1 MNTVLTVRLALI
13 MTCLSV
19 FSCSTPTRY
28 YMLDTLNMR
37 NAPIQEPVN
46 MEAKIIGLEP
56 IKLPTYVDQIRIMRR
71 TGSNT
76 LAISPHDQWN
86 EPLDT
91 GVRRVIASNLT
102 HLLPNTQVEY
112 APVPRNIHP
121 DYGLAIEI
129 SRFDATADGA
139 VLLEGE
145 WSLIDTEGP
154 GADKHQ
160 SFRFRVPSQGNTH
173 ADIAANMSNA
183 LTTLAR
189 DIAKALATGYRG
201 SGRQL

>member
-1 MNTVLTVRLALI
+1 MTTPLIRVALI
-13 MTCLSV
+13 TACLSL

-37 NAPIQEPVN
+37 NESIQEPAD
-46 MEAKIIGLEP
+46 MSAKTISLKPVE
-56 IKLPTYVDQIRIMRR
+56 LPSYVDQIRIVRR

-76 LAISPHDQWN
+76 LAVSPHDQWN

-102 HLLPNTQVEY
+102 HLLPNTKVEY
-112 APVPRNIHP
+112 APLPRDVNAE
-121 DYGLAIEI
+121 YELSIEI

-145 WSLIDTEGP
+145 WSLVGTTDSGF
-154 GADKHQ
+154 DRQQ
-160 SFRFRVPSQGNTH
+160 SFHFRMPSQGDSH

-183 LTTLAR
+183 LAALSR
-189 DIAKALATGYRG
+189 DIATAFEP
-201 SGRQL
+201 